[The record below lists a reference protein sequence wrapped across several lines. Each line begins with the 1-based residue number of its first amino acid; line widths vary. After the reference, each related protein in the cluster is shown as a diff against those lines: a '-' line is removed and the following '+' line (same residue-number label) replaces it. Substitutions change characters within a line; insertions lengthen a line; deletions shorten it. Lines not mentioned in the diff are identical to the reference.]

1 MDKLTSESR
10 LHNLNLRH
18 LEAFVAI
25 ATAGNFT
32 RAAGLLHISQPA
44 LTVQIRQ
51 LEENIG
57 VKLLDRNTRTV
68 KLTAIGEQLAPVIGR
83 VLRDIEAVL
92 RDASEMAAGTRGTV
106 SVAALPSVC
115 STILPRIIAAFKKD
129 QPGISVVLKD
139 VVSQKVLSMVKT
151 REVDFGVGSFTDSD
165 PAIEVVPLFADRV
178 KIVVPRDSPLARKR
192 AIQLQQMLGLPLI
205 LMERDSSVRMLVD
218 RAFESIGHYPTPA
231 YEATYMSSAVGMVR
245 AGLGVAFLPSST
257 LEMSELTGLT
267 ARSVAHPGLTR
278 KIVAVR
284 KAGSELSPAATNFL
298 DVLVAGC
305 KDLGVL

>member
-1 MDKLTSESR
+1 VDNFSSESR

-25 ATAGNFT
+25 AAAGNFT
-32 RAAGLLHISQPA
+32 RAAAVLHISQPA

-68 KLTAIGEQLAPVIGR
+68 KLTRIGQQLAPVIAR

-92 RDASEMAAGTRGTV
+92 HDAHEMAAGVRGTV
-106 SVAALPSVC
+106 TVAALPSVC
-115 STILPRIIAAFKKD
+115 STILPRIIAAFRQD
-129 QPGISVVLKD
+129 HPGISVVLKD
-139 VVSQKVLSMVKT
+139 AVSPKVLAMVKSG
-151 REVDFGVGSFTDSD
+151 EVDFGVGSFTDVD
-165 PAIEVVPLFADRV
+165 AGIQVTPLFTDHM
-178 KIVVPRDSPLARKR
+178 KLVVPRDCPLARKR
-192 AIQLQQMLGLPLI
+192 AIQLKHLVGLPLI
-205 LMERDSSVRMLVD
+205 LMERESSVRMLVD

-257 LEMSELTGLT
+257 LEMSELSGLV
-267 ARSVAHPGLTR
+267 ARRVEHPGLTR
-278 KIVAVR
+278 RIVAAR
-284 KAGSELSPAATNFL
+284 KSGAEPSPAAVNFL
-298 DVLVAGC
+298 KVLVAGC
-305 KDLGVL
+305 TDLSQR